1 MLLFVFSTSCK
12 NVRAVRR
19 YELKKLTLT
28 HLLMSLSYIYSPP
41 PVTDI
46 EVKSLNKRA
55 SGQAF
60 EVILKSPTEPSPERP
75 QTLALP
81 PQKKETSLRELQKRL
96 QAAEERRKVR

>member
-1 MLLFVFSTSCK
+1 MVKTAYSEKLREMSVLSLLCSCFLCPNHHSSTD
-12 NVRAVRR
+12 
-19 YELKKLTLT
+19 
-28 HLLMSLSYIYSPP
+28 M
-41 PVTDI
+41 

-81 PQKKETSLRELQKRL
+81 PQKKEPSLGELQRRL
-96 QAAEERRKVR
+96 EAAEERRKVR